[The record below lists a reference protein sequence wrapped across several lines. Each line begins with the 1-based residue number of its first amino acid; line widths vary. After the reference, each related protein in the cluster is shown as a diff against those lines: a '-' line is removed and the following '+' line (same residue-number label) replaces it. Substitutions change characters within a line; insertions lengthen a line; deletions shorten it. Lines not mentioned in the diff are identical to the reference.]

1 MLSLR
6 ISKFAAKTYGYGY
19 LGQKETFGRHGE
31 DQKQGHETGTY
42 RPPLLVPPGLPLSQ
56 ECEEI
61 AGYTRHCIAQIRHR
75 DLHPWMFL
83 ARSRDGWPYSTQQ
96 HGLLEEENRTEQATG
111 RTRQSA
117 TEGNGLAGNDHLGM
131 SVETSCPRTDIARN
145 GVPHQPHL
153 SGAFQAQTT

>member
-61 AGYTRHCIAQIRHR
+61 AGYTRHVSVSAMLVYIHQKKY
-75 DLHPWMFL
+75 
-83 ARSRDGWPYSTQQ
+83 RSSFYS
-96 HGLLEEENRTEQATG
+96 
-111 RTRQSA
+111 
-117 TEGNGLAGNDHLGM
+117 
-131 SVETSCPRTDIARN
+131 
-145 GVPHQPHL
+145 
-153 SGAFQAQTT
+153 